1 LDVRVV
7 ADPAGPEGLRS
18 WLFEASVWRLS
29 VALGGVS
36 VRSLVNARRLLLLLL
51 VWSFW
56 DLVVVLSP
64 PRVELVDVGPLRF
77 S

>member
-1 LDVRVV
+1 LEVRVV
-7 ADPAGPEGLRS
+7 ADPAGAEGLRS

-36 VRSLVNARRLLLLLL
+36 VRSLVNARRLLLLL

>member
-1 LDVRVV
+1 LEVRVV
-7 ADPAGPEGLRS
+7 ADPAGAEGFRS
-18 WLFEASVWRLS
+18 WVFEVSVWRLS

-36 VRSLVNARRLLLLLL
+36 VRSLVNARRLLLLL